1 MTEMSYN
8 PLKSSLKALS
18 YGSSA
23 KNQFNPGDLLLYSIF
38 ASLKNKDVNGNKQLP
53 RVYVLPLHCVREA
66 SCIAGQAPKRSSWQ
80 IRKRTF
86 ITAKETRAE
95 CTRIQWHAGT
105 LLPLHELQCQCSEN
119 QGQAEKIPPKP
130 SQAELLQRE
139 MSINPISLCY
149 YARLLQASSVAIIFS
164 FVMICTRKSHRS
176 QVRLIYGRTS
186 VCTCVK
192 ASVQMLLC
200 IQLDCTAFR
209 KLSPHQHGGENETFQ
224 HN

>member
-86 ITAKETRAE
+86 ITAMETRAE

-105 LLPLHELQCQCSEN
+105 LLPLHELHVNVQKTKGRLKKYPQNPHKQNCSRERCPSTLFPSATMP
-119 QGQAEKIPPKP
+119 GFYKPVLWIWYLALSWFALGSHTDPK
-130 SQAELLQRE
+130 L
-139 MSINPISLCY
+139 
-149 YARLLQASSVAIIFS
+149 
-164 FVMICTRKSHRS
+164 
-176 QVRLIYGRTS
+176 G
-186 VCTCVK
+186 
-192 ASVQMLLC
+192 
-200 IQLDCTAFR
+200 
-209 KLSPHQHGGENETFQ
+209 
-224 HN
+224 